1 MTSNSNTVWTP
12 SFWMQGWT
20 YQSFLI
26 LPTDPEKQSPPGTS
40 ITTKKWAKGNL
51 YLETSIDPPPA
62 PDAIGS
68 LVIPTPPGNVKLNVK
83 AFVERGISPVKFEAT
98 GEVQNAPTET
108 SAETNGA
115 MYKLLGWAFRSENDK
130 VSKIEGC
137 VIAVRGSDARPNV
150 ELGGMPVGTVGAF
163 IITST

>member
-1 MTSNSNTVWTP
+1 MTSNSNTAWTP
-12 SFWMQGWT
+12 SFWMQDWT

-51 YLETSIDPPPA
+51 NLETSIDLPPA

-68 LVIPTPPGNVKLNVK
+68 LVIPTPRGNVKLNVK
-83 AFVERGISPVKFEAT
+83 AFVESGVSPVKFEAT
-98 GEVQNAPTET
+98 GEVQNAP
-108 SAETNGA
+108 AETNGA
-115 MYKLLGWAFRSENDK
+115 IYKLLGWAFRGEDDK

-137 VIAVRGSDARPNV
+137 IIAVRGSDASPNL

-163 IITST
+163 IITNT